1 VTTSTI
7 TVAAPG
13 RVNVIGEHTD
23 YNRGFALPLALPHRV
38 TVHADRHPLPDRQ
51 EVVASSVGHGT
62 ITVPLDTQPGDIDG
76 WGSYLAGVMWALKQN
91 GYDVP
96 PAHLELESN
105 VPTGAGLSSSAAL
118 ECAVLVAFAELADWN
133 IDPTEA
139 ALIAQQAENQYVGAP
154 TGSMDQMASMHGRQG
169 HMMFMDFADNSV
181 RQVPADLAAAGM
193 ELLVID
199 TRAPHRH
206 VAGEYGARR
215 RSCEIAQEILGVPS
229 LRDISSNDLPH
240 ALATLQASTPPD
252 GQHPDTLARR
262 VKHVVS
268 ENERVR
274 RAVHN
279 LENGELENLGPILT
293 EGHASL
299 RDDYEVTVAQL
310 DVAAAAAEEAG
321 ALGARMTG
329 GGFGGSVIALVYQD
343 QAGVIEDA
351 VKAAFAEAEYTTPEI
366 FHATPSRGAGRIDI

>member
-1 VTTSTI
+1 MTTSTI

-38 TVHADRHPLPDRQ
+38 TVRADHHPLPGRQ

-62 ITVPLDTQPGDIDG
+62 ITVPLDTEPGDVDG
-76 WGSYLAGVMWALKQN
+76 WGSYVAGVMWALKQN
-91 GYDVP
+91 GYQVP
-96 PAHLELESN
+96 SAHLALESN

-118 ECAVLVAFAELADWN
+118 ECAVLVAFAELADWD
-133 IDPTEA
+133 IDPTDA
-139 ALIAQQAENQYVGAP
+139 ALIAQQAENHYVGAP

-181 RQVPADLAAAGM
+181 CQVPADLAAAGM

-206 VAGEYGARR
+206 VEGEYGARR
-215 RSCEIAQEILGVPS
+215 RSCEIAQEILGVSS

-240 ALATLQASTPPD
+240 ALETLQASTPPD
-252 GQHPDTLARR
+252 GEHPDTLVRR

-268 ENERVR
+268 ENDRVR

-279 LENGELENLGPILT
+279 LENGELEKLGPILT

-299 RDDYEVTVAQL
+299 RDDYEITVAQL

-343 QAGVIEDA
+343 QAEVVEDA
-351 VKAAFAEAEYTTPEI
+351 VKAAFAEANYTPPEV
-366 FHATPSRGAGRIDI
+366 FHATPARGAGRVDS